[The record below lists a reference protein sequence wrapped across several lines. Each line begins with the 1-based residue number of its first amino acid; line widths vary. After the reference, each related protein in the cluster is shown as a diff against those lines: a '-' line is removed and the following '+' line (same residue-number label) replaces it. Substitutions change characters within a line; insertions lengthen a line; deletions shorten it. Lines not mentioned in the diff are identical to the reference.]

1 MLAASQPSQYCGLS
15 CSARGVI
22 AATRPHRHDHREGGG
37 VAPAEWGAERGVE
50 RRFEVFPTV
59 IDLTEG
65 VGWLSIGFPERR
77 RPRSP
82 RASCHSCA
90 APRLQATSR

>member
-1 MLAASQPSQYCGLS
+1 MKRTLIHLLALGAAVVVGVDPLAAQRDQSDT
-15 CSARGVI
+15 
-22 AATRPHRHDHREGGG
+22 ATLR
-37 VAPAEWGAERGVE
+37 ANVE

-90 APRLQATSR
+90 APCLQATSR